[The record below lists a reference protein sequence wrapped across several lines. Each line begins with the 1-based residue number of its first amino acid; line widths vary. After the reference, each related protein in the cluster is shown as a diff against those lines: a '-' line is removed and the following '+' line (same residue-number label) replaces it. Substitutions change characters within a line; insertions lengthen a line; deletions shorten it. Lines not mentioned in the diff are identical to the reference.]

1 MRVYCFSESAIN
13 AAPRHNLQT
22 SLPFCARFVVYF
34 TLFLLFFCVGGISAQ
49 NLYKITG
56 KVIDKD
62 KNAVEFASVVL
73 SDNATKKL
81 TGTATDINGVFAL
94 NAKAGLYTLEVS
106 LIGYE
111 KYTLNI
117 TVDKDINL
125 NELILKEDVSTL
137 KEIKVTANRVD
148 YNMSGYEYKIGNI
161 AELKNKDLTDV
172 LMTAPGIMVARNV
185 TLYGSRISNIY
196 VDRRRVK
203 LDDESLLTYLNS
215 FKGENIEKIEVIS
228 DPDISERYGGTAIKI
243 TTKKQAGGFM
253 SASVRASGNENKFV
267 VNPDF
272 NLNYRRGKLSFY
284 TSGSYSNMYQDKN
297 ETLKYDWKD
306 LDKQVND
313 ITTEKFKL
321 PYSAMGT
328 LGVGYDISKNDYLS
342 AEVSYR
348 EMNRDQKRKTV
359 TETTGADSEV
369 SSDGSFRDYNSVVKT
384 PTVSLMYTHSFKDAS
399 ELTVTGDY
407 LGSYIK
413 DEIVTGSFVVDN
425 GIKKEDKIANTEN
438 NTSSFIGY
446 ANYSKRFNKKHNL
459 NTGLQYS
466 YINNE
471 AINNELSFTYNE
483 SVLRPFASYSVNF
496 KRFGIR
502 TGVQAQWANIDN
514 NDYFDVIPNASV
526 NYYLNER
533 KGHVLSASYAMRV
546 VRPTI
551 SQLNPDAVLSQH
563 DIFVSVGNPNLESY
577 YSNSYGLKL
586 TLFNSYKLSVDYNR
600 ADDAITSYLYSD
612 DKGTIYQSY
621 TNNGSNRGVFASFHA
636 SKYLFNKL
644 NIDFDIAYSFTES
657 KVGDNR
663 HTYNS
668 LSYTLFAVLRL
679 PKSYS
684 LRAIVFGTTR
694 KAVSHNAY
702 RKDPT
707 NIDLELT
714 KRLKRWNIGFSV
726 SDIFDSHKKG
736 GNVTIDMGDY
746 TQTVSNNVSY
756 RSYQLKLSYNFNWG
770 KAGRVRR
777 AETQKSDMSGRIGR
791 N

>member
-1 MRVYCFSESAIN
+1 MR
-13 AAPRHNLQT
+13 
-22 SLPFCARFVVYF
+22 VYF
-34 TLFLLFFCVGGISAQ
+34 TLFLLLCCVGVLSAQ

-81 TGTATDINGVFAL
+81 TGTTSGAGGVFAL

-117 TVDKDINL
+117 TVDKDIDL

-172 LMTAPGIMVARNV
+172 LMTAPGIMVTRNV

-228 DPDISERYGGTAIKI
+228 DPDISERYGGTALKI
-243 TTKKQAGGFM
+243 TTKKQAGGFL
-253 SASVRASGNENKFV
+253 SASVRTMANKNKFV
-267 VNPDF
+267 VSPDF
-272 NLNYRRGKLSFY
+272 NLNYRRGKFSFY
-284 TSGSYSNMYQDKN
+284 TSGSYTYMNQDKKN
-297 ETLKYDWKD
+297 AIKYEWKD
-306 LDKQVND
+306 SDKIVSD

-321 PYSAMGT
+321 PYSAFGT
-328 LGVGYDISKNDYLS
+328 FGAGYDISKNDFFL

-359 TETTGADSEV
+359 TESSGTDSAT

-384 PTVSLMYTHSFKDAS
+384 PTVSLMYIHTFKDAS

-413 DEIVTGSFVVDN
+413 DDIVTGSFNVAD
-425 GIKKEDKIANTEN
+425 GIKKGDKVANAEN
-438 NTSSFIGY
+438 NTSTIVGY
-446 ANYSKRFNKKHNL
+446 ANYSKKFNKKHSL
-459 NTGLQYS
+459 NAGMRYS
-466 YINNE
+466 YIKNE
-471 AINNELSFTYNE
+471 AIDNEFSFAYDE
-483 SVLRPFASYSVNF
+483 SELRPFVSYSASF

-502 TGVQAQWANIDN
+502 TGVQAQWADIDN
-514 NDYFDVIPNASV
+514 KQYLDIVPNASV
-526 NYYLNER
+526 NYYMNDR
-533 KGHVLSASYAMRV
+533 RGHILSASYAMKV

-551 SQLNPDAVLSQH
+551 SQINPDAVLSQQ
-563 DIFVSVGNPNLESY
+563 DIFVTVGNPELKSY
-577 YSNSYGLKL
+577 YLNSCDLRL
-586 TLFNSYKLSVDYNR
+586 TLFNSYKLTVGYSR
-600 ADDAITSYLYSD
+600 AADAITSYLYSD

-621 TNNGSNRGVFASFHA
+621 TNDGTKQSAFVSFHV
-636 SKYLFNKL
+636 SKFLFRRL
-644 NIDFDIAYSFTES
+644 NVDFDIAYGFTES
-657 KVGDNR
+657 KVGNDS
-663 HTYNS
+663 HTYNT
-668 LSYTLFAVLRL
+668 LSYNLFAVCRL

-684 LRAIVFGTTR
+684 LKAILSGTTR
-694 KAVSHNAY
+694 NAISHNAY
-702 RKDPT
+702 KKDPIT
-707 NIDLELT
+707 IDLDLT
-714 KRLKRWNIGFSV
+714 KRMKRWSIGVSV
-726 SDIFDSHKKG
+726 SDVFDSHRRG
-736 GNVTIDMGDY
+736 NNVTIDMGNY
-746 TQTVSNNVSY
+746 TQTVSNNMSY
-756 RSYQLKLSYNFNWG
+756 RSYQLKLSYNFRWG
-770 KAGRVRR
+770 KSGETRKAD
-777 AETQKSDMSGRIGR
+777 TQKQDMSDRIGR